1 MPRAVLDMMDRRP
14 IWAMPEWVPER
25 IRDALPSSWTLEV
38 VDEETDGSGDGAA
51 RVSQHVLDLVAD
63 AEVYFGYGIPAEL
76 IEAGPS
82 LRWVHSGAA
91 GVGSSL
97 TPAMLASDVVFTNS
111 AGVHA
116 PPMAETV
123 LAMLLHFTRGLD
135 LAAESQRSSEWSTDP
150 FYVSGAPL
158 LELSSMTVGI
168 VGFGGIGR
176 EVARRIAS
184 LGARVIAVKRNPA
197 RPGEANL
204 EPVSGGGVLGSRIE
218 MVWGESGLDAVYRE
232 CDAIVVAAPDTPETR
247 GMIDA
252 AAFDRMKPGVV
263 LVNVARGRL
272 VDEEAMVAALAEG
285 RIRGAGLDVFSEE
298 PLPAESP
305 LWAFPNVVITPHVS
319 AVTRGFWRRET
330 DLIVRNLDRHVHR
343 RPPPRVGERG
353 RQEGGLLTGDRGVSR
368 APRPAPPPSPRPTA
382 RRARPALPSRGP
394 RRVSGPAPPG
404 LRIGA

>member
-1 MPRAVLDMMDRRP
+1 MPRAVLDMTDRRP
-14 IWAMPEWVPER
+14 IWAMPDWVPDQ
-25 IRDALPSSWTLEV
+25 IRDALPASWTLEV
-38 VDEETDGSGDGAA
+38 VEEETDGSGDGAA
-51 RVSQHVLDLVAD
+51 RVSEHVLGLVAD

-76 IEAGPS
+76 LDAGKG

-97 TPAMLASDVVFTNS
+97 TPTMVESSVVFTNS

-135 LAAESQRSSEWSTDP
+135 LAGESQRRREWSTDP
-150 FYVSGAPL
+150 FYVAGAPL
-158 LELSSMTVGI
+158 RELSSMTVGI

-176 EVARRIAS
+176 EVARRVAW
-184 LGARVIAVKRNPA
+184 LGAHVIAVKRNPA

-204 EPVSGGGVLGSRIE
+204 EPVAGGGVLGSRIE

-252 AAFDRMKPGVV
+252 RAFGRMKPGAIV
-263 LVNVARGRL
+263 LNVARGRL
-272 VDEEAMVAALAEG
+272 VDEDALIVALTEG
-285 RIRGAGLDVFSEE
+285 RIRGAGLDVFTRE
-298 PLPAESP
+298 PLPWESP
-305 LWAFPNVVITPHVS
+305 LWGFPSVVITPHVS

-330 DLIVRNLDRHVHR
+330 DLITRNLDRYLR
-343 RPPPRVGERG
+343 E
-353 RQEGGLLTGDRGVSR
+353 
-368 APRPAPPPSPRPTA
+368 SPLDEWENVVDKKA
-382 RRARPALPSRGP
+382 GY
-394 RRVSGPAPPG
+394 
-404 LRIGA
+404 

>member
-1 MPRAVLDMMDRRP
+1 MTDRRP
-14 IWAMPEWVPER
+14 IWAMPEWVPAR
-25 IRDALPSSWTLEV
+25 IRDALPASWALDV
-38 VDEETDGSGDGAA
+38 VQEETDGSGDGAA
-51 RVSQHVLDLVAD
+51 RVSDHVLNLVSD

-76 IEAGPS
+76 LEAGTE

-97 TPAMLASDVVFTNS
+97 TPTMLESPVVFTNS

-135 LAAESQRSSEWSTDP
+135 LASDSQRRSEWSTDP
-150 FYVSGAPL
+150 FYVAGAPL
-158 LELSSMTVGI
+158 LELSAMTVGI

-176 EVARRIAS
+176 EVARRVAS
-184 LGARVIAVKRNPA
+184 LGARVIAVKRSPA

-218 MVWGESGLDAVYRE
+218 MVWGEAGLDAVYRE

-252 AAFDRMKPGVV
+252 DAFNRMKPGAIV
-263 LVNVARGRL
+263 VNVARGRL
-272 VDEEAMVAALAEG
+272 VDEQAMIEALTEG
-285 RIRGAGLDVFSEE
+285 RIRGAGLDVFTTE

-305 LWAFPNVVITPHVS
+305 LWPLPNVIITPHVS
-319 AVTRGFWRRET
+319 AVTRGFWARET
-330 DLIVRNLDRHVHR
+330 ELIVRNLERYLLDRPVEEWEN
-343 RPPPRVGERG
+343 VVDKKAGY
-353 RQEGGLLTGDRGVSR
+353 
-368 APRPAPPPSPRPTA
+368 
-382 RRARPALPSRGP
+382 
-394 RRVSGPAPPG
+394 
-404 LRIGA
+404 